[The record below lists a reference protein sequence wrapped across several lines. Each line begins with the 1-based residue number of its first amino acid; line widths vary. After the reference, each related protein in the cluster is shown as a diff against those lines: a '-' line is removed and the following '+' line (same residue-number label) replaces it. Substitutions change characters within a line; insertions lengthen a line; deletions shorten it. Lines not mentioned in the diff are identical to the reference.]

1 MTAES
6 AIKQVRDRLDDA
18 DYTKYP
24 EDLDV
29 SDIELKSAYQH
40 NNTGLK
46 YTDSQL
52 LSEINFAVNNYN
64 SDYTLE
70 TIPES
75 KEFIVITRA
84 VISCLRALAIRE
96 ARNYKISVDGISIAK
111 SDRVN
116 NYLSIAKALEEGL
129 NETLES
135 PEFAEVEVSD
145 ARRYNVRSN
154 SLS

>member
-1 MTAES
+1 MTVES
-6 AIKQVRDRLDDA
+6 AIKQVRDRIDDA

-24 EDLDV
+24 EDLDLT
-29 SDIELKSAYQH
+29 DIDKKSEYQH

-52 LSEINFAVNNYN
+52 LSEINFAVSNYD
-64 SDYTLE
+64 SDCTLE
-70 TIPES
+70 TIPEG

-84 VISCLRALAIRE
+84 VISCLRALAVRE

-111 SDRVN
+111 SDRVT
-116 NYLSIAKALEEGL
+116 NYLNVAKALEDGL
-129 NETLES
+129 NSTLTS
-135 PEFAEVEVSD
+135 DGFAEVEVSD

>member
-1 MTAES
+1 MTVES
-6 AIKQVRDRLDDA
+6 AIKQVRDRIDDA

-24 EDLDV
+24 EDLNV
-29 SDIELKSAYQH
+29 TDIEAKSQYQKE
-40 NNTGLK
+40 NTSLK

-52 LSEINFAVNNYN
+52 LSEINFAVNAYN

-75 KEFIVITRA
+75 KEFIAITRA

-111 SDRVN
+111 GDRVT
-116 NYLSIAKALEEGL
+116 NYLNIAKSLEDGL
-129 NETLES
+129 NAVLES
-135 PEFAEVEVSD
+135 PDFAEIEVSD
-145 ARRYNVRSN
+145 TKRYNVRSN
-154 SLS
+154 SLT